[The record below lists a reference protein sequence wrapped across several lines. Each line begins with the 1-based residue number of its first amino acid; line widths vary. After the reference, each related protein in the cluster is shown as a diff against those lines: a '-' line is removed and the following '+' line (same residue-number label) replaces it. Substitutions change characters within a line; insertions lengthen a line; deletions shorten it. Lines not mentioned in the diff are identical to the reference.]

1 MVTIVI
7 ASLDLCI
14 TDNDYKL
21 YCRIIQMIS
30 KIGMSGLVT

>member
-7 ASLDLCI
+7 ATLDFCI
-14 TDNDYKL
+14 IENDYKL
-21 YCRIIQMIS
+21 YCQMIQMIS